1 MTRRDTRCDLFVIRN
16 NPTLLRNVVKIL
28 VLSAATTL
36 LVTCSLFAN
45 ETTMPNVIVIYTDDQ
60 GFGDATCL
68 NKNSKFT
75 TPNIDRL
82 ADEGVLFTD
91 AHCSDTVCT
100 PSRYGLLTGRY
111 SWRTELKRGV
121 FQAERKCLIPDNRM
135 TIASFLRENGYQTA
149 MVGKWHLGMDFPGT
163 RTTRDW
169 SQPVLDMPLDKG
181 FDYFWGIPASMN
193 YGVLAWFEGRFAKVP
208 PTQYTSKKPNKMAL
222 NDYRIMPPY
231 EQSAAVKDANATGN
245 FAGKLEVAS
254 DFSDILCLDRFTT
267 QSIEWIKQRN
277 TDKPFFLYLPYT
289 SPHKPVIPMDRFR
302 GQGGAG
308 AYGEFMIETDWHVGR
323 ILDFLEKEGLEE
335 DTFILFTSDNG
346 PETTWKKR
354 KEQFK
359 HASNGPFREG
369 KRSIYE
375 GGHRVPFIVRWPAG
389 IVRPGRTYSSPI
401 CQTDLLAT
409 LADMVGTQLPQ
420 DAGEDS
426 QSFLPALTKTT
437 TVDRV
442 PMIHHSFRGEFAI
455 RDKQWKLV
463 MGATKKRNQ
472 ELYDLSNDPGETH
485 NLFETQSERA
495 KTLQQKLTHIIRSGR
510 STQGNPVPNDTPYWD
525 DLFWMTEAEYQQPD
539 QTAESVEKK
548 MSIHRLSSTRRSI
561 FDAFSYINRLPD
573 APYQDESAE
582 GFSGRIFGRLAN
594 QEGRILLKS
603 PPGMSQ
609 LAYRGFKTFLRYE
622 GVRSVGNCAA
632 CHTFPDFIDGK
643 LHVVQPGMAAVST
656 TSLRN
661 LNKTSHALREII
673 NEKINN
679 AQSKQN
685 KGATELS
692 DAYSAM
698 RLDHDDVSGLVA
710 FIELLQDVPKQQFR
724 QLILDSELFD
734 PSGITH

>member
-1 MTRRDTRCDLFVIRN
+1 M
-16 NPTLLRNVVKIL
+16 
-28 VLSAATTL
+28 LSAATTL

-193 YGVLAWFEGRFAKVP
+193 YGVLAWFEGRFAKVSP
-208 PTQYTSKKPNKMAL
+208 IQYTSKKPNKMAL
-222 NDYRIMPPY
+222 DDYRIMPPY
-231 EQSAAVKDANATGN
+231 DQSATIKDASPTGN
-245 FAGKLEVAS
+245 FSGKLEVAP
-254 DFSDILCLDRFTT
+254 DFSDISCLDRFTT
-267 QSIEWIKQRN
+267 QSIEWMKQRN

-302 GQGGAG
+302 GQGEAG

-354 KEQFK
+354 KERFQ
-359 HASNGPFREG
+359 HASNGPYREG

-375 GGHRVPFIVRWPAG
+375 GGHRVPLIVRWPAG
-389 IVRPGRTYSSPI
+389 IVRPGRTYSLPV

-409 LADMVGTQLPQ
+409 LAEIVGDALPN

-426 QSFLPALTKTT
+426 QSFLPALTKGTA
-437 TVDRV
+437 VNRV
-442 PMIHHSFRGEFAI
+442 PMIHHSSGGAFAI

-463 MGATKKRNQ
+463 MGSKKKRLQ
-472 ELYDLSNDPGETH
+472 ELYDLSNDPSETH

-525 DLFWMTEAEYQQPD
+525 DLFWMTETEYQQPD
-539 QTAESVEKK
+539 QAVQNIETNTK
-548 MSIHRLSSTRRSI
+548 IHRLTSTRKSV
-561 FDAFSYINRLPD
+561 FDAFAYINRLPEV
-573 APYQDESAE
+573 PYDDELPE
-582 GFSGRIFGRLAN
+582 DFSGRIFGRLAN

-603 PPGMSQ
+603 PPGMSK
-609 LAYRGFKTFLRYE
+609 LAYEGFKTFLRYE
-622 GVRSVGNCAA
+622 GDMRVGNCAA
-632 CHTFPDFIDGK
+632 CHTLPDFTDGRS
-643 LHVVQPGMAAVST
+643 HSVQPGMVKAPT

-661 LNKTSHALREII
+661 MYKSSQALREII
-673 NEKINN
+673 NQKMKH

-685 KGATELS
+685 SDAPKIS
-692 DAYSAM
+692 DAYSTI
-698 RLDHDDVSGLVA
+698 RLHKNDIAGLIA

-724 QLILDSELFD
+724 QLILDAELFD
-734 PSGITH
+734 PISVTK